1 MDEISG
7 IVFDP
12 AINSLIAINDEEGKL
27 YQVYLNGKPPS
38 NGKRFSKGGDYED
51 LCFDGKDWY
60 ALKSNGNI
68 YRIINPM
75 TDSMR
80 AEEFKFPKEGKYDFE
95 SVYAD
100 TQNKR
105 LILLCKECEGTDS
118 RIPGYIFSTV
128 SNSTDSIPAFFLD
141 LSGLTEN
148 PLKKNEAL
156 RPSGM
161 AVHPKTGQFFIL
173 ASANKLLIIADAN
186 GKALEAIK
194 LDKKVF
200 KQPEGI
206 CFTPTGD
213 LYISNEAVNGM
224 ANILHFPYQPT
235 NP

>member
-12 AINSLIAINDEEGKL
+12 ATNSLIAINDEEGKL

-68 YRIINPM
+68 YRIINSM
-75 TDSMR
+75 SDSMR
-80 AEEFKFPKEGKYDFE
+80 AEEFKFPKQGKYDFE

-100 TQNKR
+100 IQNNR

-148 PLKKNEAL
+148 PLKKNEVL

-161 AVHPKTGQFFIL
+161 AVHPKTEQFFIL

-213 LYISNEAVNGM
+213 LYVSNEAVNGM
-224 ANILHFPYQPT
+224 ANILHFPYQPAK
-235 NP
+235 P